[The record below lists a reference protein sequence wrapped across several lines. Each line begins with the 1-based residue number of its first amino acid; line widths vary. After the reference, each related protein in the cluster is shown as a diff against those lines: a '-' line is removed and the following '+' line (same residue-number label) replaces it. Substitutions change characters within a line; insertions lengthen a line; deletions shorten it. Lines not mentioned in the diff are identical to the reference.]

1 MQHKKTWGKIAL
13 GSVLLLTVLT
23 LSTGKVSAAETTDWT
38 KVTWN
43 AMGDSLTT
51 ENNTLATK
59 RYFNYIQEDLH
70 IKQVNNYGMNGSTV
84 GNLFAPI
91 SERYT
96 TMDSSA
102 NLITVF
108 AGINDYGKGQALGT
122 PSDTTNKTYYGALD
136 VLLKGLIKKYPGQK
150 IGFISMYKQSFFPPV
165 NKLGIPD
172 YAYIN
177 AAIEVCH
184 RYNIKHLNLYDLDSF
199 DLSKPDVNGYS
210 VGDGIHLN
218 NKGHRHLADTMEVFI
233 KGL

>member
-1 MQHKKTWGKIAL
+1 MQHRKAWGKAVIAFI
-13 GSVLLLTVLT
+13 LLLSA
-23 LSTGKVSAAETTDWT
+23 LSMSTSKVSAAEITDWT

-43 AMGDSLTT
+43 VMGDSLTT

-96 TMDSSA
+96 TMDSTA

-108 AGINDYGKGQALGT
+108 AGINDYGKGQPLGT

-150 IGFISMYKQSFFPPV
+150 IAFISMYKQAFFPPE

-184 RYNIKHLNLYDLDSF
+184 RYNIKHLNLYELDSF

-218 NKGHRHLADTMEVFI
+218 NKGHRHLADTMEVFF